1 MGTWFSYRNW
11 VDASSAVFTASDE
24 AGDLVVE
31 NLQNRYYYK
40 RWRAAELTEEAD
52 DAWFQV
58 DFGQARE
65 VGCLVLL
72 FPRTNNLPDS
82 YDETPSIHPSS
93 DMIRHRL
100 DADTPGDG
108 ALLDDEVVSGV
119 VAGYGYH
126 VYKLS
131 SPVSARYWRC
141 DLEVPSRASE
151 TYVDVVRA
159 WAGPVFEPAVGVS
172 LGVADNWQSDSSITA
187 AARGLTKFVDP
198 RESLRSYVMTFNF
211 LTSAERDQVDDLD
224 RLMTTA
230 GQFIVCRDDLTVVK
244 GTMLASQQRS
254 TGLQAAGAFL
264 RHQKQFQL
272 VESL

>member
-1 MGTWFSYRNW
+1 MGAWFSYRNW
-11 VDASSAVFTASDE
+11 VDASSSELTASAE
-24 AGDLVVE
+24 AGDLVVS
-31 NLQNRYYYK
+31 NLANRYYYK
-40 RWRAAELTEEAD
+40 RWRADELEEGSD
-52 DAWFQV
+52 EAWFQV
-58 DFGQARE
+58 DFGQTRE

-72 FPRTNNLPDS
+72 FPRTENLPDS

-126 VYKLS
+126 VYRLTT
-131 SPVSARYWRC
+131 PVNARYWRC
-141 DLEVPSRASE
+141 DITAPSRAGE
-151 TYVDVVRA
+151 TYLDVARA
-159 WAGPVFEPAVGVS
+159 WAGPVFEPNVGVS
-172 LGVADNWQSDSSITA
+172 IGVSHGWQSDSAVTS

-198 RESLRSYVMTFNF
+198 RESLRSFVMTFNF
-211 LTSAERDQVDDLD
+211 LTDAERDAVDDLD

-230 GQFIVCRDDLTVVK
+230 GQFIVCREDLTVVK